1 MNLKCSVSIAPLRK
15 EPSDRAEMV
24 SQLLF
29 GEEFNIIET
38 QEKWVKIVCLHD
50 GYEGWMDRKQAE
62 SISEIPFSTQ
72 PISHSIFIQNQ
83 FFPAGCY
90 ASHQDA
96 SYKPLLLE
104 DLARSYLFSP
114 YLWGGKTHAGID
126 CSGFSQMVFRL
137 VGKNIPRD
145 AYQQAELG
153 EVVSFVEE
161 AKTGDLAFF
170 DNAEGHIIHVGI
182 LLNTHDSPFPKIIH
196 ASGWVRLDTLD
207 SDGIKKEN
215 GEQSHRLRII
225 KRIDL

>member
-1 MNLKCSVSIAPLRK
+1 MNLKCSVGIAPLRK
-15 EPSDRAEMV
+15 EPSDRSEMV

-72 PISHSIFIQNQ
+72 PITHPIFIQNQ

-90 ASHQDA
+90 VSHKEA
-96 SYKPLLLE
+96 SYNPLLLE
-104 DLARSYLFSP
+104 EFARSYLFSP

-145 AYQQAELG
+145 AYLQADLG

-170 DNAEGHIIHVGI
+170 DNADGHIIHVGI
-182 LLNTHDSPFPKIIH
+182 LLNNNDSPFPKIIH
-196 ASGWVRLDTLD
+196 ASGWVRMDTLD

>member
-1 MNLKCSVSIAPLRK
+1 MNLRCSVSIAPLRK
-15 EPSDRAEMV
+15 EPSDRSEMV

-38 QEKWVKIVCLHD
+38 QEKWVKIVSTID
-50 GYEGWMDRKQAE
+50 SYEGWMDRKQAE
-62 SISEIPFSTQ
+62 AHAENLFAAEPIPH
-72 PISHSIFIQNQ
+72 PVIIQNQ

-90 ASHQDA
+90 VSIVNGSNPSSDLGNVAL
-96 SYKPLLLE
+96 SYQ
-104 DLARSYLFSP
+104 FSP

-182 LLNTHDSPFPKIIH
+182 LLNTHDSSFPKIIH

-207 SDGIKKEN
+207 NEGIKKEN

>member
-1 MNLKCSVSIAPLRK
+1 
-15 EPSDRAEMV
+15 
-24 SQLLF
+24 
-29 GEEFNIIET
+29 
-38 QEKWVKIVCLHD
+38 
-50 GYEGWMDRKQAE
+50 
-62 SISEIPFSTQ
+62 
-72 PISHSIFIQNQ
+72 
-83 FFPAGCY
+83 
-90 ASHQDA
+90 
-96 SYKPLLLE
+96 
-104 DLARSYLFSP
+104 
-114 YLWGGKTHAGID
+114 

-170 DNAEGHIIHVGI
+170 NNAEGHIIHVGI
-182 LLNTHDSPFPKIIH
+182 LLNNHDSPFPKIIH

-225 KRIDL
+225 KRIDLQP